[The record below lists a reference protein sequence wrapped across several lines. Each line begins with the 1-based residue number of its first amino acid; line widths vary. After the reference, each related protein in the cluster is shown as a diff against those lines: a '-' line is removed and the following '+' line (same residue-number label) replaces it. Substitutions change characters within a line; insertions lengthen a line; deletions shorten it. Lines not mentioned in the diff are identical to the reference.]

1 MRVAELPR
9 IIEAL
14 RPPIQE
20 FVRESRAR
28 IALVVTGSGQVLAQ
42 HGFARSYEV
51 MNVASLAASAHAA
64 AGALGELTG
73 SGAWKHLHQVGDR
86 QQLFLATLR
95 TPVEK
100 LIFVV
105 IFDAESSIGIVQ
117 LFFERLART
126 VSRLPE
132 FQQSASSTTT
142 QATFERDLE
151 AGLQRVLQSDPPSS
165 EG

>member
-1 MRVAELPR
+1 VRVAELPR

-14 RPPIQE
+14 RSPIRE

-73 SGAWKHLHQVGDR
+73 SGAWKHLHQSGEH

-95 TPVEK
+95 TPVEN

-105 IFDAESSIGIVQ
+105 IFDADSSIGIVQ
-117 LFFERLART
+117 LFFERLALD
-126 VSRLPE
+126 VARLPE
-132 FQQSASSTTT
+132 FGQAASSTTT
-142 QATFERDLE
+142 QASFERDLE
-151 AGLQRVLQSDPPSS
+151 AGLQRVLQPDPPT
-165 EG
+165 E